1 MEKTARERREEE
13 ERERERKIPRWF
25 SRIWKSRTHD
35 RRRLRKLD
43 FSPCP
48 RCYTPFRHPCETISL
63 SKFNAN
69 TVQIRQPHCWG
80 PIKGHKAAQLLLIR
94 EGRQT
99 GLTRCPFFA
108 LSVISSF
115 VVPGEGKGEGEKRWK
130 KGEEYRFEHYVGPF
144 TRDISRW
151 CPVATF
157 TPLKICF
164 PHSLCMRLSFVTWRY
179 ARRIFRRSPFVTR
192 LSVVLFYF
200 FFFSPTKGIFD
211 HLRLVGGPANCMTG

>member
-1 MEKTARERREEE
+1 MEKTARERREE

-144 TRDISRW
+144 TRDLSRAGARW
-151 CPVATF
+151 RRLRRSKSAFHTRFACAY
-157 TPLKICF
+157 
-164 PHSLCMRLSFVTWRY
+164 RLSPDDTPDGSSGDRHL
-179 ARRIFRRSPFVTR
+179 SPC
-192 LSVVLFYF
+192 LSVVLFF
-200 FFFSPTKGIFD
+200 FFPHQRNFWSFEVGRRTCKLHD
-211 HLRLVGGPANCMTG
+211 WLV

>member
-13 ERERERKIPRWF
+13 EEREKERKIPRWF

-35 RRRLRKLD
+35 CRRLRKLD

-115 VVPGEGKGEGEKRWK
+115 QARERGRGRRGGRRERSIDSNIMSVHSHG
-130 KGEEYRFEHYVGPF
+130 
-144 TRDISRW
+144 ISRAGARW
-151 CPVATF
+151 RRLRRSKSAFHTRFACAY
-157 TPLKICF
+157 
-164 PHSLCMRLSFVTWRY
+164 RLSPDDTPDGSSGDRHL
-179 ARRIFRRSPFVTR
+179 SPC
-192 LSVVLFYF
+192 LSVVLFF
-200 FFFSPTKGIFD
+200 FFPHQRNFWSFEVRRRTCKLHD
-211 HLRLVGGPANCMTG
+211 WLV